1 MLFLIRDAKEM
12 LIELNWKAGE
22 KLSGYQST
30 LTPWGFLAV
39 SYFLISRNQ
48 HLGSIFKNY
57 KKQEKC

>member
-1 MLFLIRDAKEM
+1 M

-30 LTPWGFLAV
+30 LMAWGFLTV

-48 HLGSIFKNY
+48 HLGSTLKNY